1 MIVSTSPD
9 SSPVIKIR
17 KLPPHVSVVAYP
29 TVFCHLQSDPA
40 ITRLFLEDTTEPLN
54 ELSGQLLLPQIRP
67 RLDNDRDYLDRDVS
81 PHSHN
86 LTHTTHVPIDQVT
99 PRRGCPDPG
108 LLRDPG
114 LFEHSS

>member
-1 MIVSTSPD
+1 MIVSTRPD

-29 TVFCHLQSDPA
+29 TVFCYLQSDPA
-40 ITRLFLEDTTEPLN
+40 ITRLFLKDTAEPLDK
-54 ELSGQLLLPQIRP
+54 LSGQLLLPQIRP
-67 RLDNDRDYLDRDVS
+67 RLDNDRDDLDRDIS
-81 PHSHN
+81 AHSHDP
-86 LTHTTHVPIDQVT
+86 THTTHVPIDQVA
-99 PRRGCPDPG
+99 PWRGCPDPG